1 MIVRAL
7 VILLLSPIA
16 LAEIHLSPD
25 LLNDQLK
32 NSYAFTERS
41 LSETNLKIEES
52 TGNILFDGAGLTV
65 NVFTPFEEKYRLEG
79 NKVEIHDLFLDQKQ
93 VIDLEQTN
101 NFFLSILLNGIE
113 DSAAEY
119 TLHYLNKSIIEVVP
133 TDGSPKLIFLFV
145 KNKLDL
151 IRYTDSI
158 GVEHAIELTQ
168 I

>member
-1 MIVRAL
+1 M
-7 VILLLSPIA
+7 
-16 LAEIHLSPD
+16 
-25 LLNDQLK
+25 
-32 NSYAFTERS
+32 
-41 LSETNLKIEES
+41 
-52 TGNILFDGAGLTV
+52 
-65 NVFTPFEEKYRLEG
+65 NVFTPFEERYRLEG

-133 TDGSPKLIFLFV
+133 TDGSPKVTFLFV

-151 IRYTDSI
+151 VRYTDSI